1 LVQIYLFI
9 LCVGKNSVS
18 FACEAVARV
27 LGQAN
32 VPECTVGILFLSFI
46 LFTVVVFFTL
56 SDNARLYAVGRG
68 FSASYEIFR
77 PNAADGGE
85 GNPQYAVEPRLPNT
99 ALLAFC
105 CFLSLAKVYFS

>member
-9 LCVGKNSVS
+9 LCVGKNLVS

-56 SDNARLYAVGRG
+56 SDNGWG
-68 FSASYEIFR
+68 C
-77 PNAADGGE
+77 G
-85 GNPQYAVEPRLPNT
+85 
-99 ALLAFC
+99 
-105 CFLSLAKVYFS
+105 

>member
-1 LVQIYLFI
+1 LFI

-56 SDNARLYAVGRG
+56 SDNVLALGAVADFGAQNCQYTTKADAR
-68 FSASYEIFR
+68 
-77 PNAADGGE
+77 
-85 GNPQYAVEPRLPNT
+85 
-99 ALLAFC
+99 
-105 CFLSLAKVYFS
+105 

>member
-9 LCVGKNSVS
+9 LCVGKNSGS

-32 VPECTVGILFLSFI
+32 VPECAVGILFLSFI

-56 SDNARLYAVGRG
+56 SDNVFGL
-68 FSASYEIFR
+68 
-77 PNAADGGE
+77 GE
-85 GNPQYAVEPRLPNT
+85 GGDFHHNR
-99 ALLAFC
+99 
-105 CFLSLAKVYFS
+105 